1 MASTASTMQALGS
14 EAPAFTLPNTHAASG
29 GPTVSLA
36 DYVNHKA
43 LLVAFICNHCPYVIH
58 IRDAFNA
65 FAKEY
70 APLGLATVAISA
82 NDASTHPDDAPE
94 MMSKEAE
101 RYGFGFPYLYDE
113 DQSVAKAYRAAC
125 TPDFFLF
132 DANRQLAYRGQF
144 DASRPKNSE
153 PVSGIDLRNAA
164 DAVLRGDAV
173 SGEQIPSIGC
183 NIKWKAGQEPDYFPT

>member
-43 LLVAFICNHCPYVIH
+43 LLIAFICNHCPYVIH

-101 RYGFGFPYLYDE
+101 RYGF
-113 DQSVAKAYRAAC
+113 A
-125 TPDFFLF
+125 FLRPIF
-132 DANRQLAYRGQF
+132 SFSMQTANSRIGDSLMLPGQKTANRSA
-144 DASRPKNSE
+144 AS
-153 PVSGIDLRNAA
+153 I
-164 DAVLRGDAV
+164 
-173 SGEQIPSIGC
+173 
-183 NIKWKAGQEPDYFPT
+183 

>member
-1 MASTASTMQALGS
+1 MASTASTMQALGT

-29 GPTVSLA
+29 GSTVSLA
-36 DYVNHKA
+36 DYVNQKA

-58 IRDAFNA
+58 IRDEFNA

-101 RYGFGFPYLYDE
+101 RYSFGFPYLYDE
-113 DQSVAKAYRAAC
+113 NQSVAKAYRAAC
-125 TPDFFLF
+125 TPDFFFLTPTANSRIG
-132 DANRQLAYRGQF
+132 DSLMPGQKTANRS
-144 DASRPKNSE
+144 AS
-153 PVSGIDLRNAA
+153 I
-164 DAVLRGDAV
+164 
-173 SGEQIPSIGC
+173 
-183 NIKWKAGQEPDYFPT
+183 

>member
-1 MASTASTMQALGS
+1 M
-14 EAPAFTLPNTHAASG
+14 
-29 GPTVSLA
+29 SLA
-36 DYVNHKA
+36 DYANHKA

-101 RYGFGFPYLYDE
+101 RYGFAFPYLYDE

-125 TPDFFLF
+125 TPDFFFSMPTANSRIGDSLMPRGQKT
-132 DANRQLAYRGQF
+132 ANR
-144 DASRPKNSE
+144 S
-153 PVSGIDLRNAA
+153 
-164 DAVLRGDAV
+164 AV
-173 SGEQIPSIGC
+173 SI
-183 NIKWKAGQEPDYFPT
+183 

>member
-1 MASTASTMQALGS
+1 MVSTASTMQALGS
-14 EAPAFTLPNTHAASG
+14 EAPAFTLSNTHSVSG

-36 DYVNHKA
+36 DYVNSKA

-65 FAKEY
+65 FAEEY
-70 APLGLATVAISA
+70 APLGLATIAISA
-82 NDASTHPDDAPE
+82 NDAATHPDDAPE
-94 MMSKEAE
+94 MMAEEAA
-101 RYGFGFPYLYDE
+101 RHGFAFPYLYDE

-132 DANRQLAYRGQF
+132 DEHRQLAYRGQF
-144 DASRPKNSE
+144 DASRPKNQE

-173 SGEQIPSIGC
+173 PGEQIPSIGC
-183 NIKWKAGQEPDYFPT
+183 NIKWKAGQEPDYFPA

>member
-1 MASTASTMQALGS
+1 MQALGS
-14 EAPAFTLPNTHAASG
+14 EAPAFTLPNTHSVSG

-36 DYVNHKA
+36 DYVNSKA
-43 LLVAFICNHCPYVIH
+43 LLVAFVCNHCPYVIH

-65 FAKEY
+65 FAEEY
-70 APLGLATVAISA
+70 APLGLATIAISA
-82 NDASTHPDDAPE
+82 NDAATHPDDAPE
-94 MMSKEAE
+94 MMAEEAT
-101 RYGFGFPYLYDE
+101 RHGFAFPYLYDE

-132 DANRQLAYRGQF
+132 DEHRQLAYRGQF
-144 DASRPKNSE
+144 DASRPKNQE

-173 SGEQIPSIGC
+173 GGEQIPSIGC
-183 NIKWKAGQEPDYFPT
+183 NIKWKAGQEPDYFPA

>member
-1 MASTASTMQALGS
+1 MALTESSMVSLGT
-14 EAPAFTLPNTHAASG
+14 PLPNFRLPDTDGTYYSSDDFSDR
-29 GPTVSLA
+29 P
-36 DYVNHKA
+36 
-43 LLVAFICNHCPYVIH
+43 LLVMFICNHCPYVKH
-58 IRDAFNA
+58 IAAELSLLSRD
-65 FAKEY
+65 FAQ
-70 APLGLATVAISA
+70 ARLGMVAIQS
-82 NDASTHPDDAPE
+82 NDIEGYPE
-94 MMSKEAE
+94 DRPELMLVEKET
-101 RYGFGFPYLYDE
+101 RDYRFPYLFDE
-113 DQSVAKAYRAAC
+113 SQKVAREFQATC

>member
-1 MASTASTMQALGS
+1 MQALGS
-14 EAPAFTLPNTHAASG
+14 EAPAFTLPNTHSGAG

-36 DYVNHKA
+36 DYVNSKA

-65 FAKEY
+65 FAEEY
-70 APLGLATVAISA
+70 APLGLATIAISA
-82 NDASTHPDDAPE
+82 NDAATHPDDAPE
-94 MMSKEAE
+94 MMAEEAA
-101 RYGFGFPYLYDE
+101 RHGFAFPYLYDE
-113 DQSVAKAYRAAC
+113 DQSVAKAYHAAC

-132 DANRQLAYRGQF
+132 DEHRQLAYRGQF
-144 DASRPKNSE
+144 DASRPKNQE

-173 SGEQIPSIGC
+173 PGEQTPSIGC
-183 NIKWKAGQEPDYFPT
+183 NIKWKAGQEPDYFPA